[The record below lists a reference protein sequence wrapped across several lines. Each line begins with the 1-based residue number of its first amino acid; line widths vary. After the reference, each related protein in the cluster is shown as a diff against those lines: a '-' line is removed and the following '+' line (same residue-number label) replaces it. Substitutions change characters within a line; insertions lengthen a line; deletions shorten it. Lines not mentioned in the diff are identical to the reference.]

1 MKEKDYTRAV
11 GGLRD
16 AIDATYACV
25 NYGEAYAHPDIR
37 DRSILIDADIDRV
50 LGDLLGGQNG

>member
-1 MKEKDYTRAV
+1 MKEKDYTRAID
-11 GGLRD
+11 GLRD
-16 AIDATYACV
+16 AIDATCACV

-50 LGDLLGGQNG
+50 LGDLLGGRNG